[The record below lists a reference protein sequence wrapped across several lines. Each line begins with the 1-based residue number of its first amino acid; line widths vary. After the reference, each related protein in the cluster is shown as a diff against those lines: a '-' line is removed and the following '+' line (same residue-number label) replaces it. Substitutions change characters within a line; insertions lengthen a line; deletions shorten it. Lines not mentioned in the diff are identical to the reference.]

1 MSGVGG
7 VRSGGTWD
15 AKEEKKKC
23 RNKFSTSARIIP
35 HFSSSNRL
43 VFYWQN
49 LRLEHECNGS
59 VDGNRSAVKPLPLEP
74 NAPKT
79 FRINK

>member
-1 MSGVGG
+1 MGLGMLK
-7 VRSGGTWD
+7 R
-15 AKEEKKKC
+15 KRKKC
-23 RNKFSTSARIIP
+23 RNKFSTSVRIIP

-49 LRLEHECNGS
+49 LRLEHEYNGN
-59 VDGNRSAVKPLPLEP
+59 VDGNRSAVKPVPLEP

-79 FRINK
+79 FRINKQ